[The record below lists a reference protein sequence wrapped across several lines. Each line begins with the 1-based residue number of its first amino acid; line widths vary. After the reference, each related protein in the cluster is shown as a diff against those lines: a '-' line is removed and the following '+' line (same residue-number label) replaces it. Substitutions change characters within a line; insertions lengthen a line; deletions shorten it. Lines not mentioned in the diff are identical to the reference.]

1 MVSDRWHLPNSP
13 ELDIA
18 ALSRIFDKV
27 TNSYKYLFFL
37 SLLDILQRRQFDVEA
52 PITFREIIIEILANA
67 WYPHTYFQL
76 SFGTQDQIT
85 SSLDA
90 LNLPSSQAVIPFN
103 DRDKEQLRQIIST
116 CNLDQIVKRLTRFVP
131 FRLLSPFLDSE
142 IKAEKIDKGKGTKL
156 EYAIPAIAANLF
168 YTQKPPY
175 CFGSSE
181 HTQVKAWEYKDCIS
195 LIVHPAWGGYLESNY
210 TIVKSWASWHWLDYM
225 KQKNPHIF
233 AIANKIFTSQERAFL
248 PD

>member
-1 MVSDRWHLPNSP
+1 MVGDRWHLPDSQ

-37 SLLDILQRRQFDVEA
+37 SLLDILKRRQFDVEA
-52 PITFREIIIEILANA
+52 PITFREIIIEMLANA
-67 WYPHTYFQL
+67 WYPHTYFKL

-90 LNLPSSQAVIPFN
+90 LNLPSSQAVTTFN
-103 DRDKEQLRQIIST
+103 DRDKEQLRKIISKR
-116 CNLDQIVKRLTRFVP
+116 NLNQTVKRLTRFVP
-131 FRLLSPFLDSE
+131 FRLLSSFLDRELQS
-142 IKAEKIDKGKGTKL
+142 EKIDKGKGTKL

-168 YTQKPPY
+168 YTQKPLY

-195 LIVHPAWGGYLESNY
+195 LIVHPAWARYLEINY
-210 TIVKSWASWHWLDYM
+210 IIVKSWAYWHWLDYM
-225 KQKNPHIF
+225 KQKNPHIS
-233 AIANKIFTSQERAFL
+233 AITNKIFTSQERAFL
-248 PD
+248 PN